1 MRTPP
6 LPRPLQP
13 LHPSQLP
20 HLHTSILGVFRRSV
34 RRQRAEQPVFPAG
47 LAGRVDAVAEV
58 GGAFSEVARGG
69 FDGNMVLGA
78 FGGRSGGC
86 VAALGAEVADGG
98 SSLGCS
104 S

>member
-1 MRTPP
+1 M
-6 LPRPLQP
+6 
-13 LHPSQLP
+13 
-20 HLHTSILGVFRRSV
+20 
-34 RRQRAEQPVFPAG
+34 
-47 LAGRVDAVAEV
+47 AEV